1 MARTT
6 VPLTLDL
13 LEQLDSPCRSCV
25 FWQLDPVRR
34 ERLSADEA
42 LAEKEAW
49 VSEIL
54 REWGSCGRVLMVDG
68 EPRGYILYAPEAYL
82 PGAASFP
89 TAPVS
94 PDAVLLATAWVDASY
109 DGVGMGRLLIQGMAR
124 DLVTRDS
131 GEIRAVEAFARL
143 RGGGPGRGHS
153 CTLPADFL
161 ARVGFKTH
169 RPHPTTPRMRMDLRS
184 TVTWRDEFGAAWE
197 RLVHVVR
204 PTPAKAPT
212 PAHRER

>member
-49 VSEIL
+49 VSEVL
-54 REWGSCGRVLMVDG
+54 REWGSCGRVLMIDG
-68 EPRGYILYAPEAYL
+68 TPRGYIIYAPEAYL

-94 PDAVLLATAWVDASY
+94 PDAVLLATAWLDASY
-109 DGVGMGRLLIQGMAR
+109 DGVGMGRLLVQGMAR
-124 DLVTRDS
+124 DLVTRRD
-131 GEIRAVEAFARL
+131 GGIRAVEAFAWT
-143 RGGGPGRGHS
+143 GHGSTATS

-169 RPHPTTPRMRMDLRS
+169 RHHPTTPRMRMDLRS
-184 TVTWRDEFGAAWE
+184 TITWRDELGAAWE

-212 PAHRER
+212 PAHRQR